1 MYVYIYIYIK
11 KNRRLKVFNNFFM
24 IQSREHEL
32 SILRV
37 VVNTITRS
45 AEDSSLLAR
54 ASGVFF
60 DLQDDLREDRLVLRE
75 IYLVKELFTHLRAS
89 SKFVN

>member
-1 MYVYIYIYIK
+1 
-11 KNRRLKVFNNFFM
+11 M

-45 AEDSSLLAR
+45 AELEDSSLLAR
-54 ASGVFF
+54 ALVF
-60 DLQDDLREDRLVLRE
+60 DLKDDLREDRSVLRE
-75 IYLVKELFTHLRAS
+75 IYLVKELFTHLRAVS
-89 SKFVN
+89 RFVN

>member
-1 MYVYIYIYIK
+1 MYTKNVVWEGGKK

-32 SILRV
+32 SILRM

-45 AEDSSLLAR
+45 AEDSSLLAGR
-54 ASGVFF
+54 EVLSLISKMIV
-60 DLQDDLREDRLVLRE
+60 REDQLVLKRF
-75 IYLVKELFTHLRAS
+75 I
-89 SKFVN
+89 

>member
-1 MYVYIYIYIK
+1 MFTKNVVWEGGKK

-32 SILRV
+32 SILRM

-45 AEDSSLLAR
+45 AEDSSLLAGR
-54 ASGVFF
+54 EVLSLISKMIV
-60 DLQDDLREDRLVLRE
+60 REDQLVLKRF
-75 IYLVKELFTHLRAS
+75 I
-89 SKFVN
+89 

>member
-1 MYVYIYIYIK
+1 MYTKNVVWAGGKK

-32 SILRV
+32 SILRM

-45 AEDSSLLAR
+45 AEDSSLLAGR
-54 ASGVFF
+54 EVLSLISKMIV
-60 DLQDDLREDRLVLRE
+60 REDQLVLKRF
-75 IYLVKELFTHLRAS
+75 I
-89 SKFVN
+89 